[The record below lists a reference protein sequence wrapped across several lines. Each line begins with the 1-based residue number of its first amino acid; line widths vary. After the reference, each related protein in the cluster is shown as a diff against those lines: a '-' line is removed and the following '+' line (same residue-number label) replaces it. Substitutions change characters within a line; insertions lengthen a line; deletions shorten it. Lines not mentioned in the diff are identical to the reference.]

1 MTSGGDKVVSFAGL
15 TLDRPRIMGIIN
27 VTPDS
32 FSDAGEALKPEDA
45 IERGRAMLDAGADI
59 LDVGGESTRPGADP
73 VDAGEEMARVLP
85 VVKGLSELG
94 ALVSID
100 TRRAEVMKAAI
111 QAGAKIVNDV
121 TALTGDPE
129 SPSVVAESGLPVVLM
144 HMQGVPGTMQ
154 DNPQYVDA
162 AAEVFDYLKQRA
174 ADCGAAGIEASRIAV
189 DPGIGFGKKAAHNL
203 EILNRLDLYR
213 DFGPP
218 VLIGVSRKSFIGKIS
233 RDEPPKDRVPG
244 SIAAQLAAFSQGV
257 RLFRVHDVA
266 ETRQSLEVWQAIE
279 AAGNEA

>member
-15 TLDRPRIMGIIN
+15 TLDRPRIMGVIN

-144 HMQGVPGTMQ
+144 HMQGEPGTMQ
-154 DNPQYVDA
+154 ENPQYGDA
-162 AAEVFDYLKQRA
+162 AAEVFDYLKQRV
-174 ADCGAAGIEASRIAV
+174 ADCGAAGIEASRIAI
-189 DPGIGFGKKAAHNL
+189 DPGIGFGKKVAHNL

-279 AAGNEA
+279 AAGSEA